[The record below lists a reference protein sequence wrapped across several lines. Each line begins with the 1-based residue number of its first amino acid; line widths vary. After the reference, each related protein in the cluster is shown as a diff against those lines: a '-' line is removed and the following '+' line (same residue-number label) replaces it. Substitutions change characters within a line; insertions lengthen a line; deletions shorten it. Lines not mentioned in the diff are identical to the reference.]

1 MNRFGQTGKV
11 LFVDLSNRAFREE
24 LLPDQVMESYI
35 SGHGINYWLL
45 SQYIPLTADPLS
57 PENGIILG
65 TGLFNGT
72 PIPGSSQ
79 LNVTTKFPL
88 TGNFATGCGGG
99 HFSNMMKTSG
109 YDYVVITGASSRP
122 VYLLIAEGSPR
133 ILDASDLWGKD
144 GYDTIDILRNRHE
157 PCSIVPIGQSGENL
171 VKVSVTSIDKL
182 GTVGAGGLPAVMG
195 SKKLKAMV
203 AARGT
208 LGIKPADGRTLL
220 QLVDEMVKKILA
232 YDYRG
237 PMIEEGAIAT
247 TASWRGTGEGF
258 LDPAIL
264 DKVRELHKA
273 YRKTLA
279 CPSCP
284 IADKES
290 ICFSEGPFA
299 GMKSYTTAFMGL
311 RETYGG
317 GDAGEMLG
325 RGFKIEDIMNRYGL
339 DEHNINRMIPL
350 LISLYKEG
358 KLNSSSTMG
367 FELTEDFSSRLEL
380 LEMIAYRRGFGNLLA
395 DGIDEALKKL
405 DLNSTELTTTVKG
418 YQGIMEPRLNAMGT
432 MEFEMLVNPRGG
444 VAAMGAVGSPSY
456 NPGRPVEQFLKQ
468 SDRVGV
474 PMEARQRI
482 FSQGSFN
489 PARLVRYAEDW
500 FSLHN
505 MLGLCHRLYISRF
518 HSLSGVTAFYNALT
532 GEQKSGSELLLAA
545 ERAWN
550 LWRHLNARLGYTSEK
565 DRPPKSWFRPLR
577 IGDQE
582 FFMKDYY
589 GTKTL
594 EENDVLQLLQD
605 YYNERG
611 WDGRTG
617 NPDRNKLTQLGID
630 L

>member
-1 MNRFGQTGKV
+1 MNFSGQKNKI
-11 LFVDLSNRAFREE
+11 LFVDLSKSTFREE
-24 LLPDQVMESYI
+24 TLPERVIENYI
-35 SGHGINYWLL
+35 SGHGVNYWLL
-45 SQYIPLTADPLS
+45 SQYIPLTVDALS

-79 LNVTTKFPL
+79 LNITTKFPL

-109 YDYVVITGASSRP
+109 YDYVIITGASTKP
-122 VYLLIAEGSPR
+122 VYLLIAEGSPQ
-133 ILDASDLWGKD
+133 ILDALDLWGQD
-144 GYDTIDILRNRHE
+144 GFETVDILRNRHE
-157 PCSIVPIGQSGENL
+157 PCSIIPIGQSGENM
-171 VKVSVTSIDKL
+171 VKVSVTAIDKL

-195 SKKLKAMV
+195 YKKLKAIV
-203 AARGT
+203 AARGSQ
-208 LGIKPADGRTLL
+208 GVEAADGRTLL
-220 QLVDEMVKKILA
+220 QLVDDMVKKILA
-232 YDYRG
+232 YEYRG
-237 PMIEEGAIAT
+237 PLVEEGAIAT

-258 LDPAIL
+258 LSPAIL

-290 ICFSEGPFA
+290 ICFSEGPFS

-311 RETYGG
+311 KETYGG
-317 GDAGEMLG
+317 AEAGVMLG
-325 RGFKIEDIMNRYGL
+325 RGFKMVDVMNRLGL
-339 DEHNINRMIPL
+339 DEHNINKMLPVVIK
-350 LISLYKEG
+350 LYKEG
-358 KLNSSSTMG
+358 KINPSSTMG
-367 FELTEDFSSRLEL
+367 FALSEEFPSRIEL
-380 LEMIAYRRGFGNLLA
+380 LEMIAHRRGFGNLLA
-395 DGIDEALKKL
+395 DGVDEALKKL
-405 DLNSTELTTTVKG
+405 DLNPTELTTTVKG
-418 YQGIMEPRLNAMGT
+418 YQTLMEPRLNAMGT

-444 VAAMGAVGSPSY
+444 VTAMGAIGSPSY

-482 FSQGSFN
+482 FSKDSFN
-489 PARLVRYAEDW
+489 PARLARYAEDW

-518 HSLSGVTAFYNALT
+518 HSLSSVTAFYNALT
-532 GEQKSGSELLLAA
+532 GQQKSGTDLLLAS

-550 LWRHLNARLGYTSEK
+550 LWRHLNARLGIDAEN

-577 IGDQE
+577 IGDEE
-582 FFMKDYY
+582 FTMKDYY
-589 GTKTL
+589 GTKDLSET
-594 EENDVLQLLQD
+594 DVLQLLQD
-605 YYNERG
+605 YYDERG
-611 WDGRTG
+611 WDLQTG
-617 NPDRNKLTQLGID
+617 NPDNKKLTQLGID
-630 L
+630 V